1 MDRMIHTALN
11 SMRNLA
17 ELQKV
22 NAQNLTNMT
31 VPGFRKDLWGQSG
44 TGYLQA
50 GDTPT
55 TRAFALTTGESEFSN
70 QHGVMDP
77 TGIETDVAI
86 LDDGWFLVQ
95 PPDGSPPALSRRGDL
110 SLNADGILINGS
122 NETVLSDGLAPIQI
136 PPYREIQITQL
147 GEILINPLAAEVGQF
162 VSVGFIGTTTAAGV
176 ELRKGEDARIRAVD
190 GTIPAPDQ
198 LAHLQQGMLEGS
210 NVNAVEEL
218 VYTIELQRRF
228 EMSVKFIESARQIDQ
243 AAAQIM
249 RIAQE

>member
-11 SMRNLA
+11 SMRNLS
-17 ELQKV
+17 ELQKI

-31 VPGFRKDLWGQSG
+31 VPGFRKDLWGQAG
-44 TGYLQA
+44 TAYLQS
-50 GDTPT
+50 GDAPT
-55 TRAFALTTGESEFSN
+55 ARAFALSTGQSEFSK
-70 QHGVMDP
+70 QLGAMDP
-77 TGIETDVAI
+77 TGIDTDIAI
-86 LDDGWFLVQ
+86 VDGGWFLVQ

-110 SLNADGILINGS
+110 SLNAEGILVNGS
-122 NETVLSDGLAPIQI
+122 DEVVLSDGLAPISI
-136 PPYREIQITQL
+136 PPYREIQITQI

-176 ELRKGEDARIRAVD
+176 ELRKSEDARVRAVD

-198 LAHLQQGMLEGS
+198 LSHIQQGMLEGS

-228 EMSVKFIESARQIDQ
+228 EMSVKFIESAKQIDQ

>member
-11 SMRNLA
+11 SMNNLA
-17 ELQKV
+17 QLQKV
-22 NAQNLTNMT
+22 NAQNLTNMS

-50 GDTPT
+50 GNSPS
-55 TRAFALTTGESEFSN
+55 TRAFALTTGKSEFSN
-70 QHGVMDP
+70 QNGMMDP
-77 TGIETDVAI
+77 TGNDTDVAI
-86 LDDGWFLVQ
+86 MDDGWFLVQ

-110 SLNADGILINGS
+110 SLNADGVLINGS
-122 NETVLSDGLAPIQI
+122 NEIVLSDGMAPIQV
-136 PPYREIQITQL
+136 PPYREIQITGI
-147 GEILINPLAAEVGQF
+147 GEILVSPLAAEAGQF
-162 VSVGFIGTTTAAGV
+162 VSIGFIGTTTAAGI
-176 ELRKGEDARIRAVD
+176 ELRKGADARIRAED
-190 GTIPAPDQ
+190 GTIPEPDQ

-228 EMSVKFIESARQIDQ
+228 EMSVKFIESARQIDE

>member
-11 SMRNLA
+11 SMRNLS
-17 ELQKV
+17 ELQKI

-31 VPGFRKDLWGQSG
+31 VPGFRKDLWGQGG

-50 GDTPT
+50 GQHASA
-55 TRAFALTTGESEFSN
+55 RAFALTTGKSEFSN
-70 QHGVMDP
+70 QHGTMDP
-77 TGIETDVAI
+77 TGVDTDIAI
-86 LDDGWFLVQ
+86 LEDGWFLVQ

-110 SLNADGILINGS
+110 SLNADGVLVNGS
-122 NETVLSDGLAPIQI
+122 EEIVLSDGLAPIEV
-136 PPYREIQITQL
+136 PPFREIQITQL

-162 VSVGFIGTTTAAGV
+162 VSVGFIGTTSAQGV
-176 ELRKGEDARIRAVD
+176 DLRKSEDARVRAVD

-198 LAHLQQGMLEGS
+198 SARIQQGVLEGS

-228 EMSVKFIESARQIDQ
+228 EMSVKFIESAKQIDQ

-249 RIAQE
+249 RVAQE

>member
-11 SMRNLA
+11 SMRNLS

-31 VPGFRKDLWGQSG
+31 VPGFRKDLWGQAG

-50 GDTPT
+50 DDTPSA
-55 TRAFALTTGESEFSN
+55 RAFALATGQSQFSY
-70 QHGVMDP
+70 QMGAMDP
-77 TGIETDVAI
+77 TGNETDVAI
-86 LDDGWFLVQ
+86 VDDGWFIVD
-95 PPDGSPPALSRRGDL
+95 PPDGAPRALSRRGDL
-110 SLNADGILINGS
+110 SLNADGVLINGS
-122 NETVLSDGLAPIQI
+122 NETVLSDGLAPIVI
-136 PPYREIQITQL
+136 PPFREIQITQI
-147 GEILINPLAAEVGQF
+147 GEILINPLAAEAGQF

-176 ELRKGEDARIRAVD
+176 ELRKSEDARVRAVD
-190 GTIPAPDQ
+190 GTVPPPDQ
-198 LAHLQQGMLEGS
+198 LSHIQQGMLEGS

-218 VYTIELQRRF
+218 VHTIELQRRF
-228 EMSVKFIESARQIDQ
+228 EMSVKFIESAKQIDQ

>member
-11 SMRNLA
+11 SMSNLA

-44 TGYLQA
+44 TGYLRA

-55 TRAFALTTGESEFSN
+55 ARAFSLVTGETEFSN

-77 TGIETDVAI
+77 TGVETDVAI
-86 LDDGWFLVQ
+86 MDDGWFLVQ
-95 PPDGSPPALSRRGDL
+95 PADGSPPALSRRGDL
-110 SLNADGILINGS
+110 SLNSDGILVNGS
-122 NETVLSDGLAPIQI
+122 NDTILSDGLAPLQM
-136 PPYREIQITQL
+136 PPYREIQITEL

-162 VSVGFIGTTTAAGV
+162 ISAGFIGTTTAAGV
-176 ELRKGEDARIRAVD
+176 ELRKSEDARIRAVD
-190 GTIPAPDQ
+190 GSIPGPDQ
-198 LAHLQQGMLEGS
+198 LSKIQQGMLEGS
-210 NVNAVEEL
+210 NVNAVEEM

-228 EMSVKFIESARQIDQ
+228 EMSVKFIESARQIDE
-243 AAAQIM
+243 ASAKIM
-249 RIAQE
+249 QLAQE

>member
-17 ELQKV
+17 ELQRI

-31 VPGFRKDLWGQSG
+31 VPGFRKDLWGQAA

-50 GDTPT
+50 GQEQSA
-55 TRAFALTTGESEFSN
+55 RAFALTTGKSEFSN
-70 QHGVMDP
+70 QYGTMNP
-77 TGIETDVAI
+77 TGVDTDIAI
-86 LDDGWFLVQ
+86 LNEGWFFVQ
-95 PPDGSPPALSRRGDL
+95 PPDDAPPALSRRGDL
-110 SLNADGILINGS
+110 SFTGEGVLVNGA
-122 NETVLSDGLAPIQI
+122 NELVLSDGLEPIEV

-147 GEILINPLAAEVGQF
+147 GEILVNPLAAEIGQF
-162 VSVGFIGTTTAAGV
+162 VSVGFIGTTTAADV
-176 ELRKGEDARIRAVD
+176 ELRKGDDARVRAVD
-190 GTIPAPDQ
+190 GTLPEPDQ
-198 LAHLQQGMLEGS
+198 LADIQQGMLEGS

-228 EMSVKFIESARQIDQ
+228 EMSVKFIESAKQIDQ

>member
-110 SLNADGILINGS
+110 SLNADGILMNGS

-162 VSVGFIGTTTAAGV
+162 VSVGFIGTTSAAGV

>member
-11 SMRNLA
+11 SMRNLS
-17 ELQKV
+17 ELQKI

-31 VPGFRKDLWGQSG
+31 VPGFRKDLWGQAG

-50 GDTPT
+50 NQTPSA
-55 TRAFALTTGESEFSN
+55 RAFALSTGQSEFSF
-70 QHGVMDP
+70 QTGMMDP
-77 TGIETDVAI
+77 TGIDTDIAI
-86 LDDGWFLVQ
+86 VDDGWFLVQ
-95 PPDGSPPALSRRGDL
+95 PPDGAPPALSRRGDL
-110 SLNADGILINGS
+110 SVNADGFLVNGS
-122 NETVLSDGLAPIQI
+122 NETVLSDALTPIVI
-136 PPYREIQITQL
+136 PPFREIQISQI
-147 GEILINPLAAEVGQF
+147 GEILINPLAAEAGQF
-162 VSVGFIGTTTAAGV
+162 ISAGFIGTTTAAGV
-176 ELRKGEDARIRAVD
+176 DLRKGEDARVRAVD

-198 LAHLQQGMLEGS
+198 LAHIQQGMLEGS

-228 EMSVKFIESARQIDQ
+228 EMSVKFIESAKQIDQ

>member
-11 SMRNLA
+11 SMRNLS
-17 ELQKV
+17 ELQKI
-22 NAQNLTNMT
+22 NAQNLTNMS
-31 VPGFRKDLWGQSG
+31 VPGFRKDLWGQAG

-50 GDTPT
+50 GQEPT
-55 TRAFALTTGESEFSN
+55 ARAFALGTGKSEFSYAV
-70 QHGVMDP
+70 GTMDP
-77 TGIETDVAI
+77 TGVDTDIAMAE
-86 LDDGWFLVQ
+86 DGWFLVQ

-110 SLNADGILINGS
+110 SVNQEGILVNGS
-122 NETVLSDGLAPIQI
+122 NETVLSDGLAPIVI
-136 PPYREIQITQL
+136 PPYREIQITQI

-176 ELRKGEDARIRAVD
+176 DLRKSEDGRIRALD
-190 GTIPAPDQ
+190 GVLPPPDQ
-198 LAHLQQGMLEGS
+198 IAHVQQGMLESS
-210 NVNAVEEL
+210 NVSAVEEL

-228 EMSVKFIESARQIDQ
+228 EMSVKFIESAKQIDQ